1 MLKNLPLQFTLIIKE
16 LFEKS
21 INSGRLPDTWKYVVF
36 TLIPKPNK
44 DHQTVTGFRP
54 ISLLS
59 CLSKLLER
67 IINARLSEY
76 LENIL
81 IMPEQCGFW
90 KKQINYR

>member
-1 MLKNLPLQFTLIIKE
+1 MKYFKTLSPQFILIINE

-21 INSGRLPDTWKYVVF
+21 INSGKLPDTWKHAVI

-44 DHQTVTGFRP
+44 DHQRVTGFRP

-67 IINARLSEY
+67 IINARLREY
-76 LENIL
+76 LENNNNI
-81 IMPEQCGFW
+81 C
-90 KKQINYR
+90 